1 MWKGGPVDSG
11 SAGLCLPNIADTCT
25 SREDMRSLTSSPISS
40 PLSLGS
46 LQLLFPT
53 QTKYFTGKVRWREGR
68 CGIHLLGHK
77 RTGAHPAPPPPDFS
91 LPAQTPCCSRIQAL
105 WQGSTSQSSLSDHS
119 TDPHQVC
126 SAPLTNALLSSSI
139 LSPGLACGSLGN
151 RAPIRATF
159 PKHGWDRNPCFSQIL
174 LLFLHLFCLS
184 TDKDVMQSR

>member
-91 LPAQTPCCSRIQAL
+91 LPGPN
-105 WQGSTSQSSLSDHS
+105 SLLLQ
-119 TDPHQVC
+119 DPG
-126 SAPLTNALLSSSI
+126 PLAGIHLPVLPFRSLHRS
-139 LSPGLACGSLGN
+139 SPGLQCSS
-151 RAPIRATF
+151 
-159 PKHGWDRNPCFSQIL
+159 H
-174 LLFLHLFCLS
+174 
-184 TDKDVMQSR
+184 